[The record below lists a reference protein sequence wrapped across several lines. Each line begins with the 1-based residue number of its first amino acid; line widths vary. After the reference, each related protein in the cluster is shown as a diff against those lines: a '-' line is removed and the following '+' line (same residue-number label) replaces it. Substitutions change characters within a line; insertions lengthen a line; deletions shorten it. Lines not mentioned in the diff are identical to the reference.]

1 MATDPR
7 PQSSSSF
14 RDGKDRFV
22 YDEGKKAAA
31 KAEFFTVPPENSFL
45 GGATYRDKL
54 SGALRYLGA
63 DDRGI
68 NFVLGNPRA
77 DNIVDNVGL
86 VDLFPPTAIPLAVQ
100 EGSRS
105 MDQGRY
111 IEGTLDLGL
120 SALEMAPGAKLL
132 TKPVGDF
139 LKSIGSKIS
148 SFKDN
153 LGALS
158 DIGRKTE
165 PDELIETATENMTS
179 GQRYALRNEEIKRLD
194 KARKVQ
200 EVAPAVNRRDFLTQA
215 GTAAV
220 AAPIVAGALGDL
232 PVGKIIDDVIPSP
245 NLPVAKVAG
254 KVVKNVGQPS
264 RAETINELMDLT
276 DFGTDIQYGNG
287 TIKESVAKFSSEIN
301 KAKKY
306 FKLKKKTVDADELDM
321 LSPNNEMSERLDEIQ
336 TEFGYSDDQMIKFIE
351 EANSATKKNEK
362 VWGKY
367 LSSSEG
373 DPDIGKSLGL
383 GDESEGWQNWSE
395 EDLWEKLYGSND
407 QDITGG
413 IIGGKAE

>member
-111 IEGTLDLGL
+111 IEGALDLGL

-139 LKSIGSKIS
+139 LKSIGSKLS
-148 SFKDN
+148 KSTDN
-153 LGALS
+153 LGALPTDPS
-158 DIGRKTE
+158 
-165 PDELIETATENMTS
+165 
-179 GQRYALRNEEIKRLD
+179 
-194 KARKVQ
+194 
-200 EVAPAVNRRDFLTQA
+200 RREFIA
-215 GTAAV
+215 SAV
-220 AAPIVAGALGDL
+220 ATPVVAGVLGDL
-232 PVGKIIDDVIPSP
+232 PVSKMIDDVAP
-245 NLPVAKVAG
+245 
-254 KVVKNVGQPS
+254 VVKKSSLKKINLSSLDSFRKRMDEAVDMAMGEGREFDS
-264 RAETINELMDLT
+264 ELIETMDTDEFMEEIIGAEMGGVEDFKGSTLEKMIDEIKETSPKLTDQQIFDNLSESISDLDELIPQSKLSYKIADSYNASELMP
-276 DFGTDIQYGNG
+276 
-287 TIKESVAKFSSEIN
+287 KA
-301 KAKKY
+301 AKKR
-306 FKLKKKTVDADELDM
+306 K
-321 LSPNNEMSERLDEIQ
+321 
-336 TEFGYSDDQMIKFIE
+336 
-351 EANSATKKNEK
+351 
-362 VWGKY
+362 
-367 LSSSEG
+367 
-373 DPDIGKSLGL
+373 
-383 GDESEGWQNWSE
+383 
-395 EDLWEKLYGSND
+395 
-407 QDITGG
+407 
-413 IIGGKAE
+413 

>member
-245 NLPVAKVAG
+245 NLPSATPVAKVAG
-254 KVVKNVGQPS
+254 KVVKNVGQPA
-264 RAETINELMDLT
+264 RIGVINDLMDIT
-276 DFGTDIQYGNG
+276 GFGEQAMYRP
-287 TIKESVAKFSSEIN
+287 IKEIVAEFSSEIN

-306 FKLKKKTVDADELDM
+306 FELKKKTVDADELDM
-321 LSPNNEMSERLDEIQ
+321 LSPNNEMAERLDELQI
-336 TEFGYSDDQMIKFIE
+336 EFGYSDDQMIKFIDE
-351 EANSATKKNEK
+351 TNSATKENEK
-362 VWGKY
+362 LFGRY
-367 LSSSEG
+367 LIEGEG
-373 DPDIGKSLGL
+373 DPEVGKALGL
-383 GDESEGWQNWSE
+383 DGDEWDDNDFWEKIYGSFE
-395 EDLWEKLYGSND
+395 EDIAGNRIA
-407 QDITGG
+407 Q
-413 IIGGKAE
+413 AE